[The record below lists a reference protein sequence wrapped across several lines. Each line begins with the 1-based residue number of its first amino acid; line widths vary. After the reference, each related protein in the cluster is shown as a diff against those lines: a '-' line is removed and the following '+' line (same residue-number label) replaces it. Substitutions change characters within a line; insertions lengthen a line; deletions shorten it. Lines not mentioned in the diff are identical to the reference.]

1 MSRLLD
7 LVVFVAR
14 AAVGL
19 AFTVLAGS
27 VLLQVAART
36 FLPQSPVWT
45 EELTRFALLY
55 MVAFGAGLSLRSGD
69 LVNVDIVLEMV
80 PRPVRRGLEVAGAA
94 ATAVFALIL
103 ISPSLK
109 FMQVGVFQTSPALGW
124 RMDWVF
130 ASMLL
135 AVLMLALFGVV
146 RAVDVA
152 RGKTPSLSDLSS
164 AED

>member
-7 LVVFVAR
+7 LVVFAAR
-14 AAVGL
+14 AAVGI
-19 AFTVLAGS
+19 AFAILAGS
-27 VLLQVAART
+27 VLLQVGART
-36 FLPQSPVWT
+36 FLPRSPVWT

-55 MVAFGAGLSLRSGD
+55 MVALGAGLSLRSGD

-103 ISPSLK
+103 IPPSLQ
-109 FMQVGVFQTSPALGW
+109 FMRVGAFQTSPALGW
-124 RMDWVF
+124 RMDWIF

-135 AVLMLALFGVV
+135 AAVMLALFGVV
-146 RAVDVA
+146 RAVDAA
-152 RGKTPSLSDLSS
+152 RGKRPSLSDLDG
-164 AED
+164 ED

>member
-1 MSRLLD
+1 MPCSTWWR
-7 LVVFVAR
+7 
-14 AAVGL
+14 
-19 AFTVLAGS
+19 S
-27 VLLQVAART
+27 
-36 FLPQSPVWT
+36 
-45 EELTRFALLY
+45 
-55 MVAFGAGLSLRSGD
+55 GAGLSLRSGD